1 MKKHTIYFTLVL
13 LLATFINS
21 CGVKKAV
28 SYDRFGGG
36 FSDNKSIYSN
46 SVEIAEKAPQMRMEN
61 STDRINKLVL
71 GKSQTIVKIK
81 EKKEQICNTPASK
94 KLNDVFT
101 TFDNNENRKN
111 HKSELVNDNP
121 KILKQSGRLFLV
133 SATVMALGGLIIMF
147 SPVSPLNLGLLIVS
161 LGFIMLCL
169 AFVMALTGWIQKRLQ
184 KNQSTRKI
192 TFGHVLLGLILLL
205 LGLILLAL
213 VILLIVLSGSSGG
226 GMFSPF

>member
-36 FSDNKSIYSN
+36 FSDNKSVYSN

-61 STDRINKLVL
+61 STERINKPVL
-71 GKSQTIVKIK
+71 GKSQTI
-81 EKKEQICNTPASK
+81 EKKLKKIEPICNT
-94 KLNDVFT
+94 FT
-101 TFDNNENRKN
+101 SRKFNNIFTPLDNNEKRKN
-111 HKSELVNDNP
+111 YKSELVNDNP

-133 SATVMALGGLIIMF
+133 SDTVMALGGLIIMF
-147 SPVSPLNLGLLIVS
+147 SPVSLLNLGLLIVS

-169 AFVMALTGWIQKRLQ
+169 AFVMALTGWLQKLK
-184 KNQSTRKI
+184 KNQSSRRI
-192 TFGHVLLGLILLL
+192 TFGHVL